1 MNRRQYITPGGTAS
15 GLALNILNQ
24 PHVLIA
30 GATGSGKSTLLNT
43 VIYTALLFA
52 PPEKQFILIDPKRV
66 ELIDY
71 ARLPH
76 TIMRATEPPQIAA
89 ALTGAVSLI
98 EDRYKRLEKRRA
110 KLYDGSDVYIII
122 DELADL
128 LTVDKKTFLPLL
140 QRIAQI
146 GRAARVHLIAATQR
160 PTKDILSGQLKVN
173 LDARLALRTASRQDS
188 RNIIETPGAEL
199 LPRYGHGL
207 YLIPEFRQPER
218 VTIPATPPDCIAAR
232 VNYWIRQK

>member
-1 MNRRQYITPGGTAS
+1 MKKQQYITPGGNAS

-71 ARLPH
+71 KLLPH
-76 TIMRATEPPQIAA
+76 TLTRATDPGDIYD
-89 ALTGAVSLI
+89 ALTGALNII
-98 EDRYKRLEKRRA
+98 EDRYKRLEKARIKCYNGA
-110 KLYDGSDVYIII
+110 DIYVII

-128 LTVDKKTFLPLL
+128 LTVDKKAFLPLL

-173 LDARLALRTASRQDS
+173 LDARLALRTASKQDS
-188 RNIIETPGAEL
+188 RNIIERGGAEL
-199 LPRYGHGL
+199 LPRYGQGL
-207 YLIPEFRQPER
+207 YLIPELTAPAH
-218 VTIPATPPDCIAAR
+218 VTIPATPPGEITRR
-232 VNYWIRQK
+232 VEFWIKQ

>member
-1 MNRRQYITPGGTAS
+1 MKRYKTPGGTAS

-66 ELIDY
+66 ELIEY

-76 TIMRATEPPQIAA
+76 TITRATEPRQIAA
-89 ALTGAVSLI
+89 ALTGTVSLI

-110 KLYDGSDVYIII
+110 KLYDGSDVYIIV

-128 LTVDKKTFLPLL
+128 LTVDKKTYLPLL
-140 QRIAQI
+140 QRIGQI

-173 LDARLALRTASRQDS
+173 LDARLALRTASKQDS
-188 RNIIETPGAEL
+188 RNIIERGGAEL
-199 LPRYGHGL
+199 LPRFGQGL
-207 YLIPEFRQPER
+207 YMIPEFRQPER
-218 VTIPATPPDCIAAR
+218 VTIPATPPECIAAR
-232 VNYWIRQK
+232 VNYWMKQ

>member
-1 MNRRQYITPGGTAS
+1 MKLYKTPGGNAS

-52 PPEKQFILIDPKRV
+52 PCEKQFILIDPKRV

-76 TIMRATEPPQIAA
+76 TIARATENRDIYK
-89 ALTGAVSLI
+89 ALAGAVGII
-98 EDRYKRLEKRRA
+98 EDRYKRLEKRRL
-110 KLYDGSDVYIII
+110 KSYDGADVYVII

-128 LTVDKKTFLPLL
+128 LTVNKKAFLPLL

-173 LDARLALRTASRQDS
+173 LDARLALRTASKQDS
-188 RNIIETPGAEL
+188 LNIIERSGAEL
-199 LPRYGHGL
+199 LPRYGQGL
-207 YLIPEFRQPER
+207 YMIPELRQPEL
-218 VTIPATPPDCIAAR
+218 VTIPATSPDCIAER
-232 VNYWIRQK
+232 VKYWMKQ

>member
-1 MNRRQYITPGGTAS
+1 MKRRQYITPGGTAS

-71 ARLPH
+71 ASLPH
-76 TIMRATEPPQIAA
+76 TIIRATEPHQIAT

-128 LTVDKKTFLPLL
+128 LTVDKKTYLPLL
-140 QRIAQI
+140 QRISQI

-173 LDARLALRTASRQDS
+173 LDARLALRTTSRQDS

-199 LPRYGHGL
+199 LPRYGQGL

-232 VNYWIRQK
+232 VNFWIKQ